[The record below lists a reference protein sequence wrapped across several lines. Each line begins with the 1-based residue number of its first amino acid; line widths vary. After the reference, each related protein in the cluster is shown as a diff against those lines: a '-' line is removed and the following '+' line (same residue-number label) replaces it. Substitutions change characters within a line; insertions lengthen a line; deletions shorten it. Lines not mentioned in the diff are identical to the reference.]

1 MVIEIIKTLA
11 IAGAVGSFI
20 AIVINIGIICSFM
33 NSNARYKKQIGGN
46 YAQ

>member
-1 MVIEIIKTLA
+1 MIMEIIKTVV
-11 IAGAVGSFI
+11 ITIVVGSFVVI
-20 AIVINIGIICSFM
+20 AINIGIICSFM

>member
-11 IAGAVGSFI
+11 ITVAVGSFVAI
-20 AIVINIGIICSFM
+20 AINIGIICSFM